1 MLCLSHSN
9 KNRNN
14 NSMATNL
21 KNYTSEVPAI
31 TSMGRI
37 EQCLVEAGATDISK
51 KYEDQVCRAITF
63 RMMVN
68 GIPLFFQLPAKVD
81 ACFAALWGSMTS
93 RGQQQADR
101 KKWMVQ
107 AERTAWKIVSDWV
120 EIQLSMIRLEQA
132 EALQIF
138 LPYVYDPAKD
148 QTFFQALK
156 ANNFKQLT
164 NG

>member
-1 MLCLSHSN
+1 
-9 KNRNN
+9 
-14 NSMATNL
+14 MALNL

-31 TSMGRI
+31 NSMGKI
-37 EQCLVEAGATDISK
+37 ERCLVEAGATDISK
-51 KYEDQVCRAITF
+51 KYSDGVCTSITF

-68 GIPLFFQLPAKVD
+68 QVPLFFQLPAKVD
-81 ACFAALWGSMTS
+81 ACFKSLWGTMTP

-101 KKWMVQ
+101 KKWKAQ

-120 EIQLSMIRLEQA
+120 EVQLSMIQLEQA

-138 LPYVYDPAKD
+138 LPYVYDPMKD
-148 QTFFQALK
+148 ETFYERLK
-156 ANNFKQLT
+156 GNNFKQLT